1 MADLEKFK
9 LLSLYWEG
17 DKNGEGVFVY
27 LKNFGNMVRSTAS
40 GYHLED
46 MLDSKLRQASMLT
59 SIMKGSVPSC
69 LLLDPDFAAFAPPAL
84 DSIPVTEDVEGEASA
99 EAVNDSAS
107 VNANVA
113 SAAIGSAITG
123 GTFTLGT
130 HSVAYRN
137 LPLAARKLD
146 AMLYNIFKLSIRG
159 SKQALLQSVIFPSCV
174 QAVIVLVKHMDIS
187 RMSRIGHAFTGLQS
201 LYFHGDVLR
210 FQSDFLAVKRELDT
224 TGASVT
230 HLIMTLC
237 QLMKAFD
244 GKSKTVQFKIADD
257 INKMD
262 VDGPDI
268 NLYDISKTIV
278 QTLLQ

>member
-1 MADLEKFK
+1 
-9 LLSLYWEG
+9 
-17 DKNGEGVFVY
+17 
-27 LKNFGNMVRSTAS
+27 
-40 GYHLED
+40 
-46 MLDSKLRQASMLT
+46 MLT
-59 SIMKGSVPSC
+59 AGSRLRS
-69 LLLDPDFAAFAPPAL
+69 LLTSSTQLYSSFGRSRGLEAEEAAGPTQ
-84 DSIPVTEDVEGEASA
+84 VVED
-99 EAVNDSAS
+99 DSAS
-107 VNANVA
+107 VNATVA
-113 SAAIGSAITG
+113 SAAVGSANTV

-130 HSVAYRN
+130 HSVAYRD

-146 AMLYNIFKLSIRG
+146 AMLYNIFKSSIKG
-159 SKQALLQSVIFPSCV
+159 SEQALLQSVTFPSYNYV
-174 QAVIVLVKHMDIS
+174 QAVIVLVKHNIMDIS
-187 RMSRIGHAFTGLQS
+187 RASRIGHAFSGLRN
-201 LYFHGDVLR
+201 LYFHGAVLR